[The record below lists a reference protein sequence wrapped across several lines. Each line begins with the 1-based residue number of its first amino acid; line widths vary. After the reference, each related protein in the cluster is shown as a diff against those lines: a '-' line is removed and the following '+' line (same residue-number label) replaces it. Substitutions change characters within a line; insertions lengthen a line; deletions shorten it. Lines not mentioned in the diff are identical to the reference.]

1 MSTPRTPTIFD
12 KDLWAQSE
20 ERLLDLCERSLNKLR
35 DCPNVRQATEPE
47 LNRKL
52 FLCMAQANRDLTTVG
67 KGLCHLPQPEAA
79 NIPDPGDE
87 QRADWERKIPDFQW
101 QIIDDLAPAID
112 SVRCYTI
119 ECKRLGFPPRHDWVL
134 NEEYVA
140 NGMCRFANESHRYG
154 NRCRSGA
161 MIGYMQ
167 SMSFHSIL
175 SEVNEHA
182 RTYAVE
188 ELTPM
193 QESSCDG
200 AVKRLQSLLCRT
212 FPVSPFHLRHMWVDL
227 RSEEPG

>member
-1 MSTPRTPTIFD
+1 MSIPSTPTIFD
-12 KDLWAQSE
+12 KDLWGQGE
-20 ERLLDLCERSLNKLR
+20 ERVLDLCARSLRKLR

-47 LNRKL
+47 INRKL
-52 FLCMAQANRDLTTVG
+52 FLCMAQTNRDLITVG
-67 KGLCHLPQPEAA
+67 KGFDHLPQPEAA
-79 NIPDPGDE
+79 NLPDSNDE
-87 QRADWERKIPDFQW
+87 RRADWERKIPDFQW
-101 QIIDDLAPAID
+101 QIIDHLAPAVD
-112 SVRCYTI
+112 SVRCYAI
-119 ECKRLGFPPRHDWVL
+119 ECKRLGTPPRRDWIL
-134 NEEYVA
+134 NEEYVT

-182 RTYAVE
+182 RTYAVG
-188 ELTPM
+188 ELAPIPGA
-193 QESSCDG
+193 SCDDT
-200 AVKRLQSLLCRT
+200 VKRLHSLLCRS